1 MGEVLGQSVPG
12 GDGAALGEMM
22 NYFAGHKDRL
32 NYTLRLRRGQ
42 SIGSGLVEGAAKNM
56 IGKRLKA
63 NNARWCE
70 ANVNKMGS
78 VCSAMYSEYWDD
90 YWQSN

>member
-1 MGEVLGQSVPG
+1 MRFPRSQAPHGNEG
-12 GDGAALGEMM
+12 
-22 NYFAGHKDRL
+22 

-70 ANVNKMGS
+70 ANVNRMGS
-78 VCSAMYSEYWDD
+78 ICSAMYSEYGDDIWDCH
-90 YWQSN
+90 